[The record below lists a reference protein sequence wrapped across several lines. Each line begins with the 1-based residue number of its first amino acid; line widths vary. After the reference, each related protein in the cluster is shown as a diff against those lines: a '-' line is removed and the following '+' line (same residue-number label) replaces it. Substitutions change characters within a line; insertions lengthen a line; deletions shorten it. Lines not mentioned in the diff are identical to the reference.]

1 MSVTANSGP
10 VVLVTGAAS
19 GIGLATA
26 TLLSRQQRRVAAWDA
41 DASRLFH
48 GMAALERE
56 THGEVRAYAVDV
68 TSASR
73 VEACVE
79 EVEASFG
86 PIEGLAHVAGVLHM
100 GSALGVAS
108 EALESCLRVNLGG
121 VFHVTR
127 AVARR
132 MRERRRGSIVVVA
145 SNAAHTPRL
154 DMAAYAT
161 SKAAALMFAR
171 CLALELAPAGVRC
184 NVICPGSTDTP
195 MQRAAWGE
203 QAGAEPTIRGDLA
216 RHRLGIPLGRIA
228 QPEDI
233 AENVLFLLSDA
244 ARHVT
249 LQALTVDGGATL

>member
-1 MSVTANSGP
+1 VSASGTLSP

-19 GIGLATA
+19 GIGLATT
-26 TLLSRQQRRVAAWDA
+26 TLLSRRGQRVAAWDA
-41 DASRLFH
+41 DAPRLARS
-48 GMAALERE
+48 MAALERE
-56 THGEVRAYAVDV
+56 ACAEVRAYHVDV
-68 TSASR
+68 TAAAR
-73 VEACVE
+73 VAACVE

-86 PIEGLAHVAGVLHM
+86 PIEGLAHVAGALRM
-100 GSALGVAS
+100 GSALGVAPD
-108 EALESCLRVNLGG
+108 ALEACLAANLGG
-121 VFHVTR
+121 VFLVTR

-132 MRERRRGSIVVVA
+132 MRARRRGSIVVVS

-161 SKAAALMFAR
+161 SKAAALMFTR

-184 NVICPGSTDTP
+184 NVVCPGSTDTP
-195 MQRAAWGE
+195 MQRASWADPS
-203 QAGAEPTIRGDLA
+203 GAEQTIRGDLT

-249 LQALTVDGGATL
+249 MQALTVDGGATL

>member
-1 MSVTANSGP
+1 MSAGP
-10 VVLVTGAAS
+10 LTLVTGAAS

-26 TLLSRQQRRVAAWDA
+26 TLLCRRGQRVAAWDLDGA
-41 DASRLFH
+41 RLAQCVEALAAETGAEVH
-48 GMAALERE
+48 GLP
-56 THGEVRAYAVDV
+56 VDV
-68 TSASR
+68 RDPAR
-73 VEACVE
+73 VEACVD
-79 EVEASFG
+79 EVEARLG
-86 PIEGLAHVAGVLHM
+86 PIEGLAHVAGVLRM
-100 GSALGVAS
+100 GSALTVSSA
-108 EALESCLRVNLGG
+108 ALDDCLAANLGG

-132 MRERRRGSIVVVA
+132 MRERRCGSIVVVS

-154 DMAAYAT
+154 DMAAYAA

-195 MQRAAWGE
+195 MQRAFWGDD
-203 QAGAEPTIRGDLA
+203 AGPARTLAGDLS

-228 QPEDI
+228 QPQDV
-233 AENVLFLLSDA
+233 AETILFLLSDA

-249 LQALTVDGGATL
+249 MQALTVDGGATL